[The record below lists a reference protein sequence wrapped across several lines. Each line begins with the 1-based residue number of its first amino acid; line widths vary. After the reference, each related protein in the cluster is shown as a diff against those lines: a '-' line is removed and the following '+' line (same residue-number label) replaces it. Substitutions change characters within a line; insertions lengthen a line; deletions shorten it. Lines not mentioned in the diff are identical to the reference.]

1 MELNVF
7 NAVENN
13 GFEVFDSGPLFMLGS
28 VEGKVE
34 DAHSGEAEGT
44 H

>member
-13 GFEVFDSGPLFMLGS
+13 GFEVFDSGPLFMLG
-28 VEGKVE
+28 VCRG
-34 DAHSGEAEGT
+34 
-44 H
+44 